1 MLILR
6 FCCFSVPGTFLFIPY
21 LCIFRSVC
29 WPQNFQTRKFPYVIT
44 PKKCRWSSEKFLEDL
59 PINKYKGYLS
69 SDYQAL
75 TCVISMSIPIGPK
88 TLEKESIS
96 LLHKPAKSTAA
107 LALFPIDISTD
118 TDLIHFIPTP
128 PSFSPHGG
136 TLRNKPWKERSGR
149 WPKPFIESWLL
160 AIFFFFFLCEKAKTS
175 PNVLVLHNRSVA
187 QFLPAF
193 AMEKEC
199 QMYYELSYI
208 DITQDHMYGN

>member
-1 MLILR
+1 MLILH

-75 TCVISMSIPIGPK
+75 TCVICMSIPIGPK

-118 TDLIHFIPTP
+118 TQTQ
-128 PSFSPHGG
+128 
-136 TLRNKPWKERSGR
+136 TWY
-149 WPKPFIESWLL
+149 
-160 AIFFFFFLCEKAKTS
+160 TS
-175 PNVLVLHNRSVA
+175 YQL
-187 QFLPAF
+187 LPAF
-193 AMEKEC
+193 PHMEV
-199 QMYYELSYI
+199 LSGI
-208 DITQDHMYGN
+208 NLGKKGVADDQSPS